1 VGIIPGVRTEAR
13 IDRDALAAFVAARY
27 DAQIGSLE
35 FVPVGVDSW
44 AYAVRD
50 RVGRPRLFLKLFAG
64 ETSYVGLPRGAEFPL
79 LLALGEPGRVTV
91 PRPVPGR
98 DGAYL
103 GTFDR
108 FAVCA
113 YEYIEGR
120 SLKAETVWADTL
132 YARVADTLAAI
143 HASTDSVRDLV
154 PRTERYEL
162 PFVEPLLETVGRLEV
177 GRSGDAG
184 DVLREVLVS
193 HADEVRTAVQ
203 HMEQGRDVIRGRA
216 REPVLC
222 HIDFIGSNLMLGD
235 DGELSVVD
243 WDGAMLGPPEA
254 DLFVFAAP
262 SFYPS
267 DRFGWF
273 LERYQRAGGRTDI
286 DGDALAFYLRRRHL
300 EDLAGFVDNVVVGNS
315 DEMTIEESLE
325 LVRWIVEDLPALERR
340 IDATT
345 GAR

>member
-1 VGIIPGVRTEAR
+1 
-13 IDRDALAAFVAARY
+13 
-27 DAQIGSLE
+27 
-35 FVPVGVDSW
+35 
-44 AYAVRD
+44 
-50 RVGRPRLFLKLFAG
+50 LFAG

-79 LLALGEPGRVTV
+79 LLALRELGRVSV
-91 PRPVPGR
+91 PRPVADREG
-98 DGAYL
+98 GYL
-103 GTFDR
+103 GRFDR
-108 FAVCA
+108 FLVCA

-120 SLKAETVWADTL
+120 SLNGETAWPDAL
-132 YARVADTLAAI
+132 YTRVAETLAAI
-143 HASTDSVRDLV
+143 HGSTDAVRDLV

-162 PFVEPLLETVGRLEV
+162 PFVEPLLEILE
-177 GRSGDAG
+177 
-184 DVLREVLVS
+184 DVEASRPRDGEGPLQTVLVP
-193 HADEVRTAVQ
+193 HADVVRASVRRLQ
-203 HMEQGRDVIRGRA
+203 QGRNLIRSRP

-222 HIDFIGSNLMLGD
+222 HTDFIGSNLMLGD
-235 DGELSVVD
+235 DGELSAVD

-273 LERYQRAGGRTDI
+273 LERYQHAGGRTDI